1 LKFWFWIDLISIFPV
16 EASQRLFVEHPKGN
30 RFDVLKIQKLVR
42 ITRIFKIAKV
52 FQVFAKI
59 MRLAKN
65 EEKYNTSCLTF
76 LTNKYEEKKTEIT
89 AMWTF
94 FVTMVVFF
102 YSNHIGACLWA
113 MLGETEA

>member
-1 LKFWFWIDLISIFPV
+1 
-16 EASQRLFVEHPKGN
+16 
-30 RFDVLKIQKLVR
+30 VLKIQKLVR